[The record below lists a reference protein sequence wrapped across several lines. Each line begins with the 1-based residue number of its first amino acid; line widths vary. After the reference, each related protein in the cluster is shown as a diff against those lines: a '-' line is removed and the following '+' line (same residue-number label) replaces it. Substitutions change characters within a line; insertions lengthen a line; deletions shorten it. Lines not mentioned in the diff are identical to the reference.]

1 MCLNVPLNVPL
12 GVRMSQPR
20 NVIVLIADSL
30 RYDSVWGGPTGLP
43 YVEPNAIRFTQAR
56 SGGCWTLPATASLF
70 TGLMPHE
77 HGGTAQTR
85 AIRSD
90 VPTLAEQMREAG
102 FATHQITANVATTHV
117 FGLHRGFDEV
127 RPIWHHVPAKFKK
140 LHQLVV
146 LAGKPRLRHRLF
158 SRDFIQGK
166 LSEDLDAA
174 KVWLQSTAQDVFGQ
188 ARTLLR
194 ENEAR
199 GKRSFLFLNLM
210 EAHFPYHLGPS
221 FKTLSTGLIDRVRE
235 LMGLFHLVNQ
245 SFLTDGRPHIRPDM
259 LAVLRQRQRAAWEWL
274 APQLDAFVRE
284 LHEDTGNLV
293 VFGSDHGDNFGEQG
307 WLYHFSNVTDAGNR
321 VPLFWLP
328 HDGRAPAVVDTP
340 VSARDVYGSLLSAI
354 GRSQRPSLLLDEPE
368 QSLPVMES
376 FWYNNQGKTL
386 PQYRYNQFAVLE
398 GGVRYALRQGQWS
411 SAAPTVY
418 GEEPVFEPLPRGV
431 NPIEEIVTDV
441 ERRARLLAALRDF
454 EGFSAALAA

>member
-1 MCLNVPLNVPL
+1 
-12 GVRMSQPR
+12 MSKPR

-43 YVEPNAIRFTQAR
+43 YVEPSAIRFTQAR

-77 HGGTAQTR
+77 HGATAQTR
-85 AIRSD
+85 AIRTD
-90 VPTLAEQMREAG
+90 VPTLAEHMREAG
-102 FATHQITANVATTHV
+102 YATHQITANVATTHI

-127 RPIWHHVPAKFKK
+127 RPIWHHVPARFKK

-174 KVWLQSTAQDVFGQ
+174 KVWLQSTANDVFAH
-188 ARTLLR
+188 ARALLK

-199 GKRSFLFLNLM
+199 GKGSFLFLNLM
-210 EAHFPYHLGPS
+210 ETHFPYHLGPS
-221 FKTLSTGLIDRVRE
+221 FKTLSGGVIARVRE
-235 LMGLFHLVNQ
+235 LMSLFHLVNQ
-245 SFLTDGRPHIRPDM
+245 TFLTDGKPHIRPDM
-259 LAVLRQRQRAAWEWL
+259 LDVLRRRQRAAWEWL
-274 APQLDAFVRE
+274 APQVDAFVRE

-328 HDGRAPAVVDTP
+328 HDGRAPGVVHTP
-340 VSARDVYGSLLSAI
+340 VSARDVYGSLLRAI
-354 GRSQRPSLLLDEPE
+354 GRSDRPSLLLDEPG
-368 QSLPVMES
+368 QSLPIMES
-376 FWYNNQGKTL
+376 FWYNNQNKTL
-386 PQYRYNQFAVLE
+386 PQYRFNQLALIE
-398 GGVRYALRQGQWS
+398 RGERYLFRQGRWS
-411 SAAPTVY
+411 SAPISTE
-418 GEEPVFEPLPRGV
+418 GEEPRFEPLPNNT
-431 NPIEEIVTDV
+431 NPIEEAVADV
-441 ERRARLLAALRDF
+441 ERRARLRAALREF
-454 EGFSAALAA
+454 EAFSAGLAA

>member
-1 MCLNVPLNVPL
+1 
-12 GVRMSQPR
+12 MSKPR

-43 YVEPNAIRFTQAR
+43 YVEPSAIRFTQAR

-77 HGGTAQTR
+77 HGATAQTR
-85 AIRSD
+85 AIRTD
-90 VPTLAEQMREAG
+90 VPTLAEHMREAG
-102 FATHQITANVATTHV
+102 YATHQITANVATTHI

-174 KVWLQSTAQDVFGQ
+174 KVWLQSTANDVFAH
-188 ARTLLR
+188 ARALLK

-199 GKRSFLFLNLM
+199 GRGSFLFLNLM
-210 EAHFPYHLGPS
+210 ETHFPYHLGPS
-221 FKTLSTGLIDRVRE
+221 FKTLSGGVIARVRE
-235 LMGLFHLVNQ
+235 LMSLFHLVNQ
-245 SFLTDGRPHIRPDM
+245 TFLTDGKPHIRPDM
-259 LAVLRQRQRAAWEWL
+259 LDVLRRRQRAAWEWL
-274 APQLDAFVRE
+274 APQVDAFVRE

-328 HDGRAPAVVDTP
+328 HDGRAPGVVHTP
-340 VSARDVYGSLLSAI
+340 VSARDVYGSLLRAI
-354 GRSQRPSLLLDEPE
+354 GRSDRPSLLLDEPG
-368 QSLPVMES
+368 QSLPIMES
-376 FWYNNQGKTL
+376 FWYNNQNKTL
-386 PQYRYNQFAVLE
+386 PQYRFNQLALIE
-398 GGVRYALRQGQWS
+398 RGERYLFRQGRWS
-411 SAAPTVY
+411 SAPISTE
-418 GEEPVFEPLPRGV
+418 GEEPRFEPLPNNT
-431 NPIEEIVTDV
+431 NPIEEAVADV
-441 ERRARLLAALRDF
+441 ERRARLRAALREF
-454 EGFSAALAA
+454 EAFSAGLAA

>member
-1 MCLNVPLNVPL
+1 
-12 GVRMSQPR
+12 MSKPR

-43 YVEPNAIRFTQAR
+43 YVEPSAIRFTQAR

-85 AIRSD
+85 AIRTD
-90 VPTLAEQMREAG
+90 VPTLAEHMREAG
-102 FATHQITANVATTHV
+102 YATHQITANVATTHI

-174 KVWLQSTAQDVFGQ
+174 KVWLQSTAADVFAH
-188 ARTLLR
+188 ARALLK

-199 GKRSFLFLNLM
+199 GKGSFLFLNLM
-210 EAHFPYHLGPS
+210 ETHFPYHLGPS
-221 FKTLSTGLIDRVRE
+221 FKTLSGGVIARVRE
-235 LMGLFHLVNQ
+235 LMSLFHLVNQ
-245 SFLTDGRPHIRPDM
+245 TFLTDGKQHIRPDM
-259 LAVLRQRQRAAWEWL
+259 LDVLRQRQRAAWEWL
-274 APQLDAFVRE
+274 APQVDAFVRE

-328 HDGRAPAVVDTP
+328 HDGRAPGVVHTP
-340 VSARDVYGSLLSAI
+340 VSARDVYGSLLRAI
-354 GRSQRPSLLLDEPE
+354 GRSDRPSLLLDEPG
-368 QSLPVMES
+368 QSLPIMQS
-376 FWYNNQGKTL
+376 FWYNNQNKTL
-386 PQYRYNQFAVLE
+386 PQYRFNQLAYIE
-398 GGVRYALRQGQWS
+398 RGERYLFRQGRWS
-411 SAAPTVY
+411 SAPITQDGA
-418 GEEPVFEPLPRGV
+418 EPRFEPLPNNT
-431 NPIEEIVTDV
+431 NPIEEAVVDV
-441 ERRARLLAALRDF
+441 ERRARLRAALREF
-454 EGFSAALAA
+454 EAFSASLAA